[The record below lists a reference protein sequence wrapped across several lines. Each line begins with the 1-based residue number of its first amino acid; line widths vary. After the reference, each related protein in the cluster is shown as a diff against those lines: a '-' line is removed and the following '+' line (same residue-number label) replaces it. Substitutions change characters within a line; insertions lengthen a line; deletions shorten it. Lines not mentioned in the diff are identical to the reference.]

1 MALIDV
7 KQKPLDTKPLE
18 VKSPIDTSIDTEP
31 IDEKGLADILS
42 ESNDLA
48 ADQELIMDTMRLI
61 ESDEPKDQK
70 KGILTSINDSLAEIP
85 EQMQGGAQI
94 AIKNSIQAIS
104 DVIDLVGD
112 LSGTDFKI
120 NEKVEKFLEQ
130 FNEVDVS
137 AKGAVKAAQT
147 GKAPVIPKAE
157 TKAGEIAKTAA
168 QYAIGFF
175 PAMRVVKG
183 VSAVPKIGKFL
194 QTAFAGGLA
203 AFAALDPDTPKFTE
217 LFEALHPKLKVP
229 FASYLR
235 GEQDDSNVEKRFKN
249 SIDDAIGFGALGSL
263 FFGIGKILK
272 NAGAI
277 GRKIGGIKKETK
289 ITNAKD
295 VANEIS
301 KKIEVEE
308 SVIKAAS
315 ERRVVKE
322 VATQKPSVPLEQ
334 LKKTNPE
341 FINNIL
347 KEDGTVTI
355 FRNVGKD
362 KTRTLRSGDFV
373 TTNKDAAKRF
383 DIQGTII
390 KQNVPIENLRI
401 ATGAKA
407 RNNEMFF
414 VPREVP
420 PKNSERRLLALA
432 EFKGKEAL
440 IAQIKKT
447 DPKHLT
453 KREVDFVIENKDK
466 FDEKILKRIE
476 VIEPVKERRLRQRR
490 GKEQVG
496 TLETAQ
502 FMKQGKLNAQ
512 ITIQDLKNTQ
522 KKFNAHAAAKEG
534 NFTKSGKLISQAAK
548 GEPLPKGFDPVS
560 KKQFKD
566 LQGISEKDV
575 ALTDIELNI
584 KTDNFHVEADIQT
597 SYNKVATLFKD
608 DVKAAK
614 GDIPLTREKI
624 KVLAE
629 EHGLSVKDIVE
640 MNAGQPIFPH
650 QIKSFKFHIA
660 QSLEKIDK
668 LTKAFQGGD
677 KSVSTELRKEIALAG
692 HLIPKFESIGTTSSN
707 MLREFKLDPDLN
719 LKLIKQVGN
728 TLEELPVGANMEQLV
743 EALSTLPKTLKA
755 KNIFTRT
762 MSTGSDMFREAW
774 IAGMVAGTKTLLA
787 VNPLGNLNLLM
798 FGFQERAIARG
809 ISMVFTGGKKGV
821 APHEAQYLAYGMI
834 NSVREAAEV
843 AGKTLKSGIQDP
855 QFSKFAIP
863 KALSSENVN
872 LSSIKNEVAQNYLKK
887 GIDALGW
894 TIRTPFNVL
903 GATDDFFKVLNTR
916 GHLYSLGARK
926 AFKNGLTPE
935 SDDFIKAVAEVVNNP
950 TPALKKEAIDFGHYQ
965 TFTNELNKDRG
976 FIEAAGAQITE
987 FANEHLLAKIIAPF
1001 SRIATNITKYTLEHT
1016 PMAFLMHDFNMS
1028 MKAGGSQKQL
1038 AFAKIALGSMYGG
1051 LFAYLASAGLISG
1064 NYPTGSLT
1072 QSRLKTEAG
1081 FPKNAFNIGGKAH
1094 PFRRVD
1100 VIGSHMAAA
1109 ADIVEMSETLDND
1122 SLGELATG
1130 LSVMI
1135 SDNILSKS
1143 YLTGVA
1149 DVMEV
1154 LLGKKNAST
1163 VLQRFAGTLFPFSSA
1178 VRELARAIDPT
1189 EREINPNAG
1198 IWESFRDGFIKGKPF
1213 LKDLY
1218 LLPKRGFFGE
1228 VIKRERYF
1236 DTMNQQDN
1244 PALNALIEFEAKV
1257 AFKPSRFIAGSK
1269 QARLRPPTS
1278 ADGIELS
1285 NEQYDKLREN
1295 FGIIEIGGLVVREA
1309 IEQIITQPVFKNASK
1324 AQKAGILESI
1334 VHTYRSVAEEK
1345 LKQDD
1350 DELDE
1355 LINLKLLLK
1364 AQEE

>member
-1 MALIDV
+1 MALIDI
-7 KQKPLDTKPLE
+7 KQKPLDTKLLE

-31 IDEKGLADILS
+31 IDEKGFADILS

-61 ESDEPKDQK
+61 EADEPKDQK

-85 EQMQGGAQI
+85 EQMQAGAQI

-104 DVIDLVGD
+104 DVVDLVGD

-137 AKGAVKAAQT
+137 EKGITKATQE
-147 GKAPVIPKAE
+147 GKAPVVPKAE

-168 QYAIGFF
+168 QYSIGFF
-175 PAMRVVKG
+175 PIMRGLKF
-183 VSAVPKIGKFL
+183 VSAIPKVGKVV

-263 FFGIGKILK
+263 FFGIGKIIK

-289 ITNAKD
+289 IVNPKD
-295 VANEIS
+295 MANDIS

-308 SVIKAAS
+308 SVIKAAG
-315 ERRVVKE
+315 
-322 VATQKPSVPLEQ
+322 EQ
-334 LKKTNPE
+334 
-341 FINNIL
+341 
-347 KEDGTVTI
+347 
-355 FRNVGKD
+355 
-362 KTRTLRSGDFV
+362 RT
-373 TTNKDAAKRF
+373 AK
-383 DIQGTII
+383 
-390 KQNVPIENLRI
+390 
-401 ATGAKA
+401 
-407 RNNEMFF
+407 
-414 VPREVP
+414 
-420 PKNSERRLLALA
+420 SERRLLALA
-432 EFKGKEAL
+432 KFKGKEAS

-447 DPKHLT
+447 KLENLT
-453 KREVDFVIENKDK
+453 KKEVDFVIANKDK
-466 FDEKILKRIE
+466 FDEKILKKIE
-476 VIEPVKERRLRQRR
+476 DIEPQKERRVRQRR
-490 GKEQVG
+490 EREQVG
-496 TLETAQ
+496 TLETVQ
-502 FMKQGKLNAQ
+502 HMKQGKLNAQ

-522 KKFNAHAAAKEG
+522 KKFNSHAAAKEG
-534 NFTKSGKLISQAAK
+534 NFTNSGKLVSQAAK
-548 GEPLPKGFDPVS
+548 GKPLPKGFDPVS

-614 GDIPLTREKI
+614 GDAPLTRAKI

-834 NSVREAAEV
+834 NSVREAVEV

-872 LSSIKNEVAQNYLKK
+872 LSFVKNEVTQNYLKR

-916 GHLYSLGARK
+916 GHMYSLGARK

-1001 SRIATNITKYTLEHT
+1001 SRIATNITKYTLERT

-1028 MKAGGSQKQL
+1028 MKAEGAQKQL

-1100 VIGSHMAAA
+1100 IIGSHMAAA

-1295 FGIIEIGGLVVREA
+1295 FGIIEIGGLVVQEA
-1309 IEQIITQPVFKNASK
+1309 IEQIIEQPLFKNASK